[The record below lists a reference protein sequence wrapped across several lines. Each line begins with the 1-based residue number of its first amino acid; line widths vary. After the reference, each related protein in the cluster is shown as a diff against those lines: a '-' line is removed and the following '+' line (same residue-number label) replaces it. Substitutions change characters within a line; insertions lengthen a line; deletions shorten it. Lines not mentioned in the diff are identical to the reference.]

1 MILSCHNIGKAFSE
15 KVILK
20 DAGFFLED
28 HEKAA
33 VVGVNGA
40 GKSTLL
46 KILIGEMTPDTGEV
60 VTAKDKTI
68 GYLAQHQDRD
78 PQMSIYEEVKSVRQ
92 EVVDLENR
100 LRSLEEQMKHTS
112 GEELEK
118 LMERYTK
125 TNHEFEMQNGYAL
138 ESEITGVLKGLGFT
152 PEEFDKKLGTLSGGQ
167 KTRVALAR
175 LLLSAP
181 DLILLDEPTNH
192 LDLSSIIW
200 LETFLIN
207 YKGAVVIVSHDRYF
221 LDRIATKI
229 IEVDL
234 GRVTVFKGNYSDYAV
249 KKKALLEAAA
259 KAYEKQQDYIAHEEA
274 VIAKL
279 RSFNREKSI
288 KRAESRVKALE
299 KIDRLDRPR
308 TGEDS
313 AKMQVN
319 FSLDK
324 ESGKDVLTIRN
335 LCKSYGS
342 QVLFSHADIDI
353 RKGERVAVIGSN
365 GTGKTT
371 LLRIINSMT
380 EADEGTLELGANV
393 EIGYYDQEQHL
404 LTYGHSL
411 FEEISDDYPEM
422 TNTEI
427 RNLLASFLFTGDD
440 VFKLTDDLS
449 GGERG
454 RLSLAK
460 LMLSSGNFLILDEPT
475 NHLDFLSKEILED
488 ALNRY
493 EGTLLYVSHDRYFIN
508 RTATRILEL
517 ENGSFTQYLG
527 NYDYYLEKKQE
538 LLDQGLATGRLQT
551 DPEAAKNL
559 LKEKL
564 AGNAA
569 EGSAS
574 GKPNSGQSGQNGQNG
589 QTGQNGR
596 PGSIPV
602 SGSGAL
608 DYKAQKAEQA
618 RLRKLQNDLKKVE
631 ERIEE
636 LEGQKEELTADLSK
650 DEYCSDPERLME
662 LSEKIGK
669 IEEELESLY
678 LDWER
683 LSEEN

>member
-1 MILSCHNIGKAFSE
+1 MILSCHNIGKAFNE

-20 DAGFFLED
+20 NAGFFIED

-46 KILIGEMTPDTGEV
+46 KILIGELSPDSGEV
-60 VTAKDKTI
+60 VVAKDKKI

-78 PQMSIYEEVKSVRQ
+78 PDMSIYEEVKSVRWD
-92 EVVDLENR
+92 VVELEER
-100 LRSLEEQMKHTS
+100 LRALEVQMKHS
-112 GEELEK
+112 EGEELER
-118 LMERYTK
+118 LMERYTV
-125 TNHEFEMQNGYAL
+125 TNHEFEQKNGYAL
-138 ESEITGVLKGLGFT
+138 ESEITGVLKGLGFSAD
-152 PEEFDKKLGTLSGGQ
+152 EFGKQLKTLSGGQ

-175 LLLSAP
+175 LLLEAP

-192 LDLSSIIW
+192 LDLASITW
-200 LETFLIN
+200 LETYLQN
-207 YKGAVVIVSHDRYF
+207 YKGAVLLVSHDRYF
-221 LDRIATKI
+221 LDRIVTKI
-229 IEVDL
+229 IEIDL
-234 GRVTVFKGNYSDYAV
+234 GRVTVFRGNYSDYAV
-249 KKKALLEAAA
+249 KKKALLEAEA
-259 KAYEKQQDYIAHEEA
+259 KAYEKQQDRIAHEEA

-279 RSFNREKSI
+279 KSFNREKSI
-288 KRAESRVKALE
+288 KRAESREKALA
-299 KIDRLDRPR
+299 KIERLDRPS

-313 AKMQVN
+313 AKMRVT
-319 FSLDK
+319 FETER
-324 ESGKDVLTIRN
+324 ESGKDVLTIRD
-335 LCKSYGS
+335 LSKSYGS
-342 QVLFSHADIDI
+342 LKLFEHADIDI

-371 LLRIINSMT
+371 LLRIINAMT

-393 EIGYYDQEQHL
+393 MIGYYDQEQHL
-404 LTYGHSL
+404 LTPGISI
-411 FEEISDDYPEM
+411 FEEISNDYPDM

-517 ENGSFTQYLG
+517 ENASFHEYLG

-538 LLDQGLATGRLQT
+538 LLTQGLTTGRLQT
-551 DPEAAKNL
+551 DPEGAKNL
-559 LKEKL
+559 LREKPKGG
-564 AGNAA
+564 AGEL
-569 EGSAS
+569 EGGDSLGKDRASA
-574 GKPNSGQSGQNGQNG
+574 
-589 QTGQNGR
+589 
-596 PGSIPV
+596 
-602 SGSGAL
+602 GSGAA
-608 DYKAQKAEQA
+608 DYRAQKAEQA
-618 RLRKLQNDLKKVE
+618 RLRKIQNDLKKVE

-636 LEGQKEELTADLSK
+636 LEGQKETLTADLSR
-650 DEYCSDPERLME
+650 EEFCSDPGQLLR
-662 LSEKIGK
+662 LSEEIAG
-669 IEEELESLY
+669 IDNELEGLY
-678 LDWER
+678 AEWER
-683 LSEEN
+683 LSEEA